1 MIMLLSNLGQY
12 KMKTM
17 YSSNTDVIVVPETL
31 HITRYLRE
39 KGKIPSKNV
48 HYVNKKRIS
57 FEHIDILPVSKKNYI
72 RKGGP
77 WHL

>member
-31 HITRYLRE
+31 RITKKS
-39 KGKIPSKNV
+39 KGEGKDSF
-48 HYVNKKRIS
+48 KKCS
-57 FEHIDILPVSKKNYI
+57 FCKQEEN
-72 RKGGP
+72 
-77 WHL
+77 